1 MSVCSPLRTLVDFVE
16 DVERN
21 AGEVSCLQLPDRI
34 TNETPLS
41 TRVEVTVPFAS
52 TADGTGE
59 LSLLSADVDSDGS
72 LRFSFETTEEIV
84 PSHSDI
90 VSTEVVEAALNQDGT
105 VTAVLSVAVS
115 DDCDSP
121 FTNDSSLAVD
131 STPSP
136 PEPTSKSTGSMAPA
150 TAETPPTS
158 TSGRDLPP
166 FEDREL
172 LATVY
177 ESYDTFGEMSEAL
190 DMDVT
195 AETVRR
201 YMIDHG
207 IHEAA
212 SYDTGSDNEDSS
224 ASDADPD
231 EEVDVDQQVGADD
244 EPISTDSDSESAP
257 NKSEPEVEAS
267 GSDTDLAPTG
277 SDPEPPVILADGIGL
292 SEDIDVETLIDAVRK
307 SRTIH
312 EVKEEIGIERQDAI
326 DTLRELNLL
335 DLVVGRLSE
344 DGRTEVTRSE
354 IVSRLRSVSATR

>member
-1 MSVCSPLRTLVDFVE
+1 MGVCSPLRSLVDFVE

-72 LRFSFETTEEIV
+72 LRFSFETTTDFV
-84 PSHSDI
+84 PSHTDTI
-90 VSTEVVEAALNQDGT
+90 VTEVVEAALNQDGT

-115 DDCDSP
+115 DDCDSH
-121 FTNDSSLAVD
+121 FANDSSLAVD
-131 STPSP
+131 STPSS
-136 PEPTSKSTGSMAPA
+136 PERTSKSTGSMAPT

-158 TSGRDLPP
+158 TSDRDLPP

-212 SYDTGSDNEDSS
+212 SYDTGSDSEDSS
-224 ASDADPD
+224 ASNADPD
-231 EEVDVDQQVGADD
+231 EEADVDHQVGTAD
-244 EPISTDSDSESAP
+244 ERTSTDS
-257 NKSEPEVEAS
+257 NSEPA
-267 GSDTDLAPTG
+267 LNG
-277 SDPEPPVILADGIGL
+277 SDPETPIILADGIGL
-292 SEDIDVETLIDAVRK
+292 SEDIDIETLIDAVRK

-312 EVKEEIGIERQDAI
+312 EVKEEIGIERKDAV